1 MNYDYYDGDRGV
13 ERREDILDFIIQFI
27 TENNYP
33 PSIREIAQ
41 GVGLKSIESVKYY
54 LKILERNKKIKMKPN
69 LSRTISVVG
78 YEFRKAE

>member
-33 PSIREIAQ
+33 PSIRDIAQ

-54 LKILERNKKIKMKPN
+54 LKILERNKKIKMKQNQP
-69 LSRTISVVG
+69 RTISVVG
-78 YEFRKAE
+78 YEFRKVE